1 MYKDEIGIIEVLPDS
16 NSPKDIREALEKK
29 ELLDA
34 ITMQDYSGKAFDS
47 ILDEV
52 LEEIRK

>member
-16 NSPKDIREALEKK
+16 GSKEDIDEALYKK

-34 ITMQDYSGKAFDS
+34 ITMQDFSSKA
-47 ILDEV
+47 IAKIIDETF
-52 LEEIRK
+52 EELRN